1 MVPRFDM
8 NANALRYF
16 LEVADAGSFRRAA
29 DSLRIA
35 ASAVNRQIS
44 LLEADLHAQLFE
56 RSRGRSRLR
65 LTAAGQ
71 ILVRYARAATSELE
85 HARAEIDALNG
96 LRAGRVSIT
105 TPETFAIEFL
115 PQSLARFHTAHPLV
129 SFYISTA
136 NATRT
141 IERTLA
147 DEIDIAFFYR
157 ASAPPP
163 GVEVV
168 AALDRNRYLMVKSD
182 HPLAGRRWVRLS
194 DIAGY
199 PLIVPEHGMGTREA
213 YDRAFARLR
222 NRPRAVLT
230 TTSFEMLRS
239 AARVGIGVAIV
250 NDYLAP
256 LHDGRHA
263 GVALIRI
270 RDPVVKPQRLWCC
283 VRRGRKLSAAAL
295 ALAEHLKAELHAIQ
309 RRLTAK

>member
-1 MVPRFDM
+1 M
-8 NANALRYF
+8 NSNALRYF

-44 LLEADLHAQLFE
+44 LLEAELCAPLFE

-71 ILVRYARAATSELE
+71 ILVRYARAATNELE
-85 HARAEIDALNG
+85 RARNEIAALSG
-96 LRAGRVSIT
+96 LRAGRVVFA

-115 PQSLARFHTAHPLV
+115 PQFLARFHAAHPLI
-129 SFYISTA
+129 SFHVMTA

-141 IERTLA
+141 IEMIVA
-147 DEIDIAFFYR
+147 EEIDIAFFYR

-163 GVEVV
+163 AVEVV
-168 AALDRNRYLMVKSD
+168 ASLDRDRYLMVKAD

-194 DIAGY
+194 DIAEY
-199 PLIVPEHGMGTREA
+199 PVIVPEHGMGTREA

-222 NRPRAVLT
+222 TKPNAVLT
-230 TTSFEMLRS
+230 TTSYEMLRS

-250 NDYLAP
+250 NDYLVP
-256 LHDGRHA
+256 LHDGRHSD
-263 GVALIRI
+263 VALIRI
-270 RDPVVKPQRLWCC
+270 RDPIVKPQRLWCG
-283 VRRGRKLSAAAL
+283 VRRGRKLSAAARTFADL
-295 ALAEHLKAELHAIQ
+295 VKAEFHAIQ
-309 RRLTAK
+309 RRSPAAK